1 MKNVLLIRL
10 GRFGRHLAMQLSE
23 LGHQVMAVDRDE
35 ERINECM
42 PFVTNAQIGD
52 STRMDFL
59 RSLGV
64 GNYDVCYVTIS
75 GDFQNS
81 LETTSLLKELGAKY
95 AVSRTERDVQAKFL
109 LRNGADAVTYP
120 EKQLAKWAAIRYT
133 ANHIFSY
140 IELGEKHAIIEIAVP
155 GSWQGHSISE
165 LDIRRKYGVN
175 IPGVKRNDKTDVN
188 ISPETVLDSSLTL
201 LVLGQPLPMCLAL
214 GAIAAATAP
223 EATLMV
229 VRQYKANGPVTRMLL
244 PVVAMDDALGLMLYA
259 IMMAIAR
266 TLDSGAALSVM
277 TLLVKPLIEIV
288 GSLVMGVLIGT
299 VMVFCLRFFHSR
311 GNKLTMTILV
321 VFLAVGLS
329 TMLDL
334 SSLLVCMMIGATMIN
349 VSNDSS
355 ALLEQCD
362 RFTPPLFLLF
372 FVLSGASLDLSVL
385 PTVGVVGIAYVLSR
399 AIGKS
404 LGATIGAA
412 IEKCDKNIIRYLG
425 MTLIPQAGVAI
436 GMARM
441 CLTDLPAYGPTIN
454 AVVLAGTLIYEL
466 TGPVIT
472 KIALTKAGEIKEG
485 GAKPAAVTAAK

>member
-1 MKNVLLIRL
+1 
-10 GRFGRHLAMQLSE
+10 
-23 LGHQVMAVDRDE
+23 
-35 ERINECM
+35 
-42 PFVTNAQIGD
+42 
-52 STRMDFL
+52 
-59 RSLGV
+59 
-64 GNYDVCYVTIS
+64 
-75 GDFQNS
+75 
-81 LETTSLLKELGAKY
+81 
-95 AVSRTERDVQAKFL
+95 
-109 LRNGADAVTYP
+109 
-120 EKQLAKWAAIRYT
+120 
-133 ANHIFSY
+133 
-140 IELGEKHAIIEIAVP
+140 
-155 GSWQGHSISE
+155 
-165 LDIRRKYGVN
+165 
-175 IPGVKRNDKTDVN
+175 
-188 ISPETVLDSSLTL
+188 
-201 LVLGQPLPMCLAL
+201 MCLAL

-223 EATLMV
+223 AATLMV

-288 GSLVMGVLIGT
+288 GSLAMGVVIGT

-311 GNKLTMTILV
+311 GNKLTMTILI
-321 VFLAVGLS
+321 VFLAVGVS

-334 SSLLVCMMIGATMIN
+334 SSLLVCMMVGATMIN
-349 VSNDSS
+349 VSNDSP

-441 CLTDLPAYGPTIN
+441 CLTDLPAYGSTIN

-485 GAKPAAVTAAK
+485 GAKPAAATAAK